1 MIFYPEENLKM
12 IFALI
17 NHFSLRAL
25 RSTIINF
32 CATNGDIIT
41 QETKEFERHL
51 QLWGAKQ
58 KKPTQKN
65 HNLKEAKSIMPV
77 YKV

>member
-1 MIFYPEENLKM
+1 MIFYLEENLKM

-17 NHFSLRAL
+17 KHFSLRAL

-41 QETKEFERHL
+41 QETKEFERYL

-58 KKPTQKN
+58 KKLTQK
-65 HNLKEAKSIMPV
+65 III
-77 YKV
+77 

>member
-1 MIFYPEENLKM
+1 MIFYLEENLKM

-17 NHFSLRAL
+17 KHFSLRAL

-32 CATNGDIIT
+32 CATNGDIII

-51 QLWGAKQ
+51 QLRGAKQ
-58 KKPTQKN
+58 KKLTEK
-65 HNLKEAKSIMPV
+65 III
-77 YKV
+77 

>member
-1 MIFYPEENLKM
+1 M

-17 NHFSLRAL
+17 KHFSLRAL

-32 CATNGDIIT
+32 CAANGDIIT

-58 KKPTQKN
+58 KKLTQR
-65 HNLKEAKSIMPV
+65 III
-77 YKV
+77 